1 MNNSKTTAVIVISI
15 ALTVYVLF
23 AIWSGVQPG
32 NEAYKTKTEA
42 VVRAEPASVESIEMT
57 DVVDE
62 SITIEQP
69 AVVVVAPA
77 LEQTIVADTAP
88 ADTATMESVV
98 EDTATAVVDDV
109 AEAIETVA
117 EQVEAVVDNNNKEN
131 EVEGALYS
139 VVEGNKLDPNSYEGF
154 KLYRNWCARCHGTYG
169 QGMVGPNLADS
180 LKIISE
186 KQFFDTV
193 ENGKTGTIGSMPSW
207 KANVQVMEGRDQLY
221 AYLKARSD
229 GAIGEVKPKKQ

>member
-1 MNNSKTTAVIVISI
+1 M
-15 ALTVYVLF
+15 
-23 AIWSGVQPG
+23 Q
-32 NEAYKTKTEA
+32 
-42 VVRAEPASVESIEMT
+42 
-57 DVVDE
+57 
-62 SITIEQP
+62 
-69 AVVVVAPA
+69 
-77 LEQTIVADTAP
+77 
-88 ADTATMESVV
+88 SVV
-98 EDTATAVVDDV
+98 EDTAIAVVDDV
-109 AEAIETVA
+109 AEAIETVV
-117 EQVEAVVDNNNKEN
+117 EQVEAVVNSNNKEN

-139 VVEGNKLDPNSYEGF
+139 VVEGNKLDANSYEGF